1 MERTLAVMSDEPR
14 PQVRNPSWELF
25 VLALTTVSLVNI
37 VLVVLPLDDE
47 SRNVVLVVDATLCV
61 VFLSDF
67 LYRLRAAESKR
78 AYMRKSGLLDLL
90 GSLPLPGFRLARVPR
105 LVQSVIVIRRHGGRR
120 LWVDFLRE
128 RAQGAMYV
136 VLLLVVLVLE
146 FASIGILAAERGA
159 GDENIRTASD
169 ALWWGYVTI
178 TTVGYGDHFPVTNE
192 GRIVGVVLLTIG
204 VGLFGTF
211 TAFIANVF
219 LSPRRRRVSSEPE
232 DTFAEL
238 RSLLDEHERTAA
250 RLRGKLDELERGAR
264 RGSSQ
269 PAPP

>member
-1 MERTLAVMSDEPR
+1 MPGEPR

-25 VLALTTVSLVNI
+25 VLALTIVSLVNI
-37 VLVVLPLDDE
+37 LLVVLPLDDD
-47 SRNVVLVVDATLCV
+47 SRNVVLVVDATLCL
-61 VFLSDF
+61 VFLADF
-67 LYRLRAAESKR
+67 LYRLRTAESKR
-78 AYMRKSGLLDLL
+78 AYMRWEGWLDLL

-105 LVQSVIVIRRHGGRR
+105 LIRSVILIRRHGGRR
-120 LWVDFLRE
+120 IWFDFVRE

-159 GDENIRTASD
+159 GNENIRTASD

-178 TTVGYGDHFPVTNE
+178 TTVGYGDRFPVTTE
-192 GRIVGVVLLTIG
+192 GRIVGIVLLTIG

-219 LSPRRRRVSSEPE
+219 LAPRRRRVPSEPQN
-232 DTFAEL
+232 TFAEL

-250 RLRGKLDELERGAR
+250 RLRGKLDELERSAE